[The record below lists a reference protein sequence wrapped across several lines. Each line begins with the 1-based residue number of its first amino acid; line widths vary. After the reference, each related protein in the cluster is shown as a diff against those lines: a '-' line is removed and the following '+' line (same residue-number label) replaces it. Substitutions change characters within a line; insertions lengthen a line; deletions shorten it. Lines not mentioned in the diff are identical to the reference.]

1 MKLIALHHLLLVA
14 IVSLSSS
21 LVRAD
26 DAKPLLV
33 KPGKVV
39 AQPDFKSPLAPE
51 WTIKHGK
58 WDIAEGEMSIA
69 ELPENKHAAVLWHS
83 AALASAVIE
92 CEFQWD
98 GAKAFLV
105 GCDGAKHI
113 GRMVITAKN
122 AKLCEDSTEVKG
134 KVPSHTLAEAAVDLK
149 PGEWHKLRL
158 EWTGDRMA
166 VRLDGAEL
174 NARHPYLATPKA
186 RWWFAVG
193 GAKLKLRN
201 VKACEGVE

>member
-1 MKLIALHHLLLVA
+1 MKLTAVHRLLLVS
-14 IVSLSSS
+14 ILSFGCS
-21 LVRAD
+21 LVRGD
-26 DAKPLLV
+26 DAKPILV
-33 KPGKVV
+33 KPGKTV
-39 AQPDFKSPLAPE
+39 AQPDFKSALDPE

-58 WDIAEGEMSIA
+58 WDIADGEMSIA

-98 GAKAFLV
+98 GAKAFIV
-105 GCDGAKHI
+105 GCDGQKHI
-113 GRMVITAKN
+113 GRITITQRKAML
-122 AKLCEDSTEVKG
+122 AEDSTAVKG
-134 KVPSHTLAEAAVDLK
+134 KSPSHTLAEAAVDLK

-166 VRLDGAEL
+166 ARLDGVEL
-174 NARHPYLATPKA
+174 KAQHPFLATAKS

-201 VKACEGVE
+201 VKACEGAE

>member
-1 MKLIALHHLLLVA
+1 MKLTAVHHLLLIA
-14 IVSLSSS
+14 IVSLSGS

-39 AQPDFKSPLAPE
+39 AQPDFKSPLGPE

-83 AALASAVIE
+83 AALASAVID

-98 GAKAFLV
+98 GARAFIV

-113 GRMVITAKN
+113 GRITISPKKATL
-122 AKLCEDSTEVKG
+122 AEDSTAVKG
-134 KVPSHTLAEAAVDLK
+134 KSPSHTLAEAAVDLK
-149 PGEWHKLRL
+149 PGEWHKLHL

-166 VRLDGAEL
+166 ARIDGAEL
-174 NARHPYLATPKA
+174 KAQHPFLATQKA

-201 VKACEGVE
+201 VKASEGAE